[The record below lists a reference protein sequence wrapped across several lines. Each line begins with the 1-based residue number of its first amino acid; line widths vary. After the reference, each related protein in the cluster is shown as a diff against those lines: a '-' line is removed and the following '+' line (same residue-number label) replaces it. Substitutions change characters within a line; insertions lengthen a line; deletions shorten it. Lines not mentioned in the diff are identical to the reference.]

1 LAEERVC
8 RWIGRRAVW
17 ENRPLIV
24 PALLVDAP
32 AARVAPTAGVGARGL
47 WVRDQRYFYAVGGD
61 LGRRDASLVDRGLR
75 HHTREPALCARV
87 SSRCAGP
94 VVHLLHRRNS
104 WAARHL
110 EGTDVHLAMSG
121 RRYSALI
128 RTA

>member
-47 WVRDQRYFYAVGGD
+47 WVRHQRYFYAVGGD
-61 LGRRDASLVDRGLR
+61 LGRRDASLVDRCLR
-75 HHTREPALCARV
+75 LHTREPALCTRL
-87 SSRCAGP
+87 SSRRARP

-104 WAARHL
+104 RAARHL
-110 EGTDVHLAMSG
+110 EGPDLPVTITGTVS
-121 RRYSALI
+121 
-128 RTA
+128 